1 MKRMIDKSLDFEII
15 LFPYMHP
22 PPMAARRGTGPDV
35 QKTGSNGHI
44 DGIRLVCF
52 ANYHYI

>member
-22 PPMAARRGTGPDV
+22 PYGRTPRNRPGCPKDWLEWT
-35 QKTGSNGHI
+35 H
-44 DGIRLVCF
+44 
-52 ANYHYI
+52 